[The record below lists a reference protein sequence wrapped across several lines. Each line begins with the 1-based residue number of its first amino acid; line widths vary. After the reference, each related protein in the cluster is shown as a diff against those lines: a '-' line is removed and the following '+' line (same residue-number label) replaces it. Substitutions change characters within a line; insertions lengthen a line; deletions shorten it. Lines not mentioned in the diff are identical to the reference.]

1 MSMLDPS
8 RDFERPSLKGSQF
21 EGYVIDT
28 NDPEKR
34 QRVRLRIPVLHRGI
48 PDDKLPWSN
57 IQSQGIANAGAGV
70 GSVNVP
76 EKYSKVIVN
85 FAEDDPHNPQ
95 YSSSPASDDVN
106 KDNELLGEDYPNTQ
120 GTVDSYGNRISVNRA
135 TGDMTIAHK
144 SGAIIHIDG
153 AGNVNIASAG
163 TLSIAA
169 KNDIKLA
176 AGGKMD
182 MSASGEITINSGA
195 NVLINEGSPNAP
207 NIPGARSTPQI
218 KDMSGKVDL

>member
-8 RDFERPSLKGSQF
+8 RDFERPSLAGSQF

-34 QRVRLRIPVLHRGI
+34 QRVKLRIPVLHRGI

-57 IQSQGIANAGAGV
+57 IQSQGIANAGSGV

-76 EKYSKVIVN
+76 EKFSKVIVS
-85 FAEDDPHNPQ
+85 FASDDPHTPQ

-106 KDNELLGEDYPNTQ
+106 KDNELLQEDYPNTQ

-144 SGAIIHIDG
+144 SGAIVHIDG
-153 AGNVNIASAG
+153 AGNV
-163 TLSIAA
+163 TIAA
-169 KNDIKLA
+169 AGKLSVASKGDMDFA
-176 AGGKMD
+176 AGGSMSL
-182 MSASGEITINSGA
+182 SASGPITINSGG
-195 NVLINEGSPNAP
+195 NVQINEGSPKAP
-207 NIPGARSTPQI
+207 NIPGARSTPKI
-218 KDMSGKVDL
+218 KDMSGKTDL